1 MNCSLLP
8 RFSTDV
14 EASVTNKKPI
24 TMPELPEVETM
35 CRGIACFQGEIIENI
50 LFPKHTRRASP
61 IQPRPKILA
70 SKLQGARI
78 TGITRLGKRAILS
91 VAPADRPAN
100 GNNNL
105 FLIFEP
111 RMTGLLLRVPPPTQ
125 KHVRLVV
132 HIKKYKDPLIFW
144 DRRGLGTITMVN
156 RSTFIS
162 RFGNNAL
169 GPDAL
174 QANGPEL
181 YEKIH
186 QSKRHIK
193 VALLDQKILA
203 GIGNIYASEIL
214 YMARIDPRTRCCR
227 LSQGACERIAK
238 ASSQILRLAI
248 KHEGSSIGDETYR
261 TADNRPGQY
270 QRFHK
275 VYGRDKAKC
284 GQCENEI
291 QRVIQ
296 SQRSTFFCPNCQTRY

>member
-1 MNCSLLP
+1 MNCSLLL
-8 RFSTDV
+8 RFSTYGKTFGTIQK
-14 EASVTNKKPI
+14 AI

-35 CRGIACFQGEIIENI
+35 CRGIACFQGEIIEKI

-91 VAPADRPAN
+91 VEPAN
-100 GNNNL
+100 ENGNL

-111 RMTGLLLRVPPPTQ
+111 RMTGLLLRVPPPTE

-132 HIKKYKDPLIFW
+132 HMQKYQDPLIFW

-156 RSTFIS
+156 RPTFIA

-174 QANGPEL
+174 KANGPEL
-181 YEKIH
+181 YKKIH
-186 QSKRHIK
+186 RSKRHIK

-214 YMARIDPRTRCCR
+214 YLARIDPRTRCCR
-227 LSQGACERIAK
+227 LSQDACERIAR

-261 TADNRPGQY
+261 TADNRLGRY

-284 GQCENEI
+284 GKCKNEI

-296 SQRSTFFCPNCQTRY
+296 TQRSTFFCPNCQIRY